1 MNRRVIV
8 GISDMKASNDV
19 EEMLITYSL
28 GSCIGVLIWDP
39 LVKVGGL
46 LHYMLPD
53 SRLDKERT
61 LQKIYMFADTGIPA
75 LFKECYNLGAVKS
88 RLIVKVVGGSQI
100 LDPTGLFSI
109 GKRNYMMLR
118 KLFEINNIKITAEDV
133 GGSVNRTVSLEIATG
148 KVFLKVSGRG
158 EFEL

>member
-1 MNRRVIV
+1 MKVTV
-8 GISDMKASNDV
+8 GISDMKVSNNV
-19 EEMLITYSL
+19 KETLITYSL

-53 SRLDKERT
+53 SRLDKERA
-61 LQKIYMFADTGIPA
+61 QQRPYMFADTGIPA
-75 LFKECYNLGAVKS
+75 LFKECYSLGAVKG

-109 GKRNYMMLR
+109 GKRN
-118 KLFEINNIKITAEDV
+118 
-133 GGSVNRTVSLEIATG
+133 
-148 KVFLKVSGRG
+148 
-158 EFEL
+158 

>member
-1 MNRRVIV
+1 MNITV
-8 GISDMKASNDV
+8 GISDMKVSNNV
-19 EEMLITYSL
+19 KETLITYSL

-53 SRLDKERT
+53 SRLDKDRAQ
-61 LQKIYMFADTGIPA
+61 QKPYMFADTGIPA
-75 LFKECYNLGAVKS
+75 LFKECYSLGAVKG

-100 LDPTGLFSI
+100 LDSTGLFSI
-109 GKRNYMMLR
+109 GKRNYQILS
-118 KLFEINNIKITAEDV
+118 KLFDRNHITIAAEDI
-133 GGSVNRTVSLEIATG
+133 GGSVNRTVRLEIGTG
-148 KVFLKVSGRG
+148 RVLLKVSGRG

>member
-1 MNRRVIV
+1 MNITV
-8 GISDMKASNDV
+8 GISDMKVSNNV
-19 EEMLITYSL
+19 KETLITYSL

-53 SRLDKERT
+53 SRLDKDRAQ
-61 LQKIYMFADTGIPA
+61 QKPYMFADTGIPA
-75 LFKECYNLGAVKS
+75 LFKECYSLGAVKG

-109 GKRNYMMLR
+109 GKRNYQILS
-118 KLFEINNIKITAEDV
+118 KLFDRNHITIVAEDI
-133 GGSVNRTVSLEIATG
+133 GGSVNRTVRLEIGTG
-148 KVFLKVSGRG
+148 RVLLKVSGRG